1 MKICAYVQDK
11 YAKQNYKN
19 ESFNTR
25 IFAGLRV
32 VIDILQRA
40 GYHVEYAGSATAH
53 KYDIILVSITS
64 DCDWWEFIAE
74 RVRWKQGNYK
84 VVVGGAGVLNVRPFL
99 PFVDYFVLGR
109 AEGVVDRLV
118 KGDVEHRSIVES
130 RSFSADKDYYI
141 NQVTEPYLFEVDL
154 ENGQTY
160 KEGMIG
166 CNHRCLFCGYT
177 WHRRHLGGAFR
188 YGDLWNKNED
198 VEIALLNYAKGQRVN
213 LNKLRTTAIDGLS
226 QRIRFMVNKK
236 ITRGVLQEFIR
247 DLATCDKP
255 HQVKFYNI
263 IGYPTE
269 TEDDWWEFVEDIK
282 AVDAKLPKTT
292 KQTSI
297 LLHSTP
303 FRPMPATP
311 AACWPASYVNYRGQ
325 IAKVLGKGLKG
336 NIFYQGNSIWAVE
349 SMGTE
354 SLPTVI
360 LSMIC
365 HRGTEHD
372 AENIQK
378 IACSKKFWSASS
390 LVKEATLEKYFDVKT
405 LFGEFT
411 PETLPTR
418 YLKTYCAIERMWEL
432 DAETISKRHSKED
445 ASPQH
450 LQA

>member
-1 MKICAYVQDK
+1 MKICVYVLSK
-11 YAKQNYKN
+11 NAKQNYAN
-19 ESFNTR
+19 ESYNVR
-25 IFAGLRV
+25 LNAGMTV
-32 VIDILQRA
+32 VVDILRRA
-40 GYHVEYAGSATAH
+40 GYKVEYASSATVH
-53 KYDIILVSITS
+53 KYDWVLVSITS
-64 DCDWWEFIAE
+64 DCDWWPFIAE
-74 RVRWKQGNYK
+74 RVRWREGNYK
-84 VVVGGAGVLNVRPFL
+84 VIAGGAGVLNVRPFL

-109 AEGVVDRLV
+109 AEGVIDQLIKGNVD
-118 KGDVEHRSIVES
+118 HPSIVDSETFDPN
-130 RSFSADKDYYI
+130 RSYYL
-141 NQVTEPYLFEVDL
+141 NQATNPYPHEIEL
-154 ENGQTY
+154 ENGQIY

-177 WHRRHLGGAFR
+177 WHRRHSGGAFR
-188 YGDLWNKNED
+188 YSDLWNKNED

-226 QRIRFMVNKK
+226 ERIRFMVNKK

-303 FRPMPATP
+303 FRAMPATP
-311 AACWPASYVNYRGQ
+311 AACWPMSYRNYRGE
-325 IAKVLGKGLKG
+325 IARVLGRGYKG

-360 LSMIC
+360 LSAIVW
-365 HRGTEHD
+365 RGTEKD
-372 AENIQK
+372 VENVRK
-378 IACSKKFWSASS
+378 IACTKKFWAANST
-390 LVKEATLEKYFDVKT
+390 VKQATLEKYFDVRT

-411 PETLPTR
+411 PEKLPTR
-418 YLKTYCAIERMWEL
+418 YLKSYAKVEKMWIPLSVYCAPGQKAVL
-432 DAETISKRHSKED
+432 AE
-445 ASPQH
+445 
-450 LQA
+450 

>member
-1 MKICAYVQDK
+1 MKICVYVLSRN
-11 YAKQNYKN
+11 AKQNYAN
-19 ESFNTR
+19 ESYNVR
-25 IFAGLRV
+25 LNAGMAVVVDVLR
-32 VIDILQRA
+32 RA
-40 GYHVEYAGSATAH
+40 GYEVEYAGGATVH
-53 KYDIILVSITS
+53 KYDWVLVSITS
-64 DCDWWEFIAE
+64 DCDWWPFIAE
-74 RVRWKQGNYK
+74 RVRWREGNYK
-84 VVVGGAGVLNVRPFL
+84 VIAGGAGVLNVRPFL

-109 AEGVVDRLV
+109 AEGVIDKLIQ
-118 KGDVEHRSIVES
+118 GDTYNNSVIES
-130 RSFSADKDYYI
+130 SSFNPDKDYCI
-141 NQVTEPYLFEVDL
+141 NQVIEPYPHELRL
-154 ENGQTY
+154 ENGQVY

-177 WHRRHLGGAFR
+177 WHRRHTGGAFR

-226 QRIRFMVNKK
+226 ERIRFMVNKK

-303 FRPMPATP
+303 FRAMPATP
-311 AACWPASYVNYRGQ
+311 AACWPMSYRNYRGE
-325 IAKVLGKGLKG
+325 IARVLGQGYKG

-349 SMGTE
+349 SMGTD

-360 LSMIC
+360 LSAIAW
-365 HRGTEHD
+365 RGTEKD
-372 AENIQK
+372 AENVRK
-378 IACSKKFWSASS
+378 IACSKQFWSANSM
-390 LVKEATLEKYFDVKT
+390 VKQATLEKYFDVKT

-411 PETLPTR
+411 PEKLPTR
-418 YLKTYCAIERMWEL
+418 YLKTYAKVEKMWKLTPVYCASEQKAVKI
-432 DAETISKRHSKED
+432 DGN
-445 ASPQH
+445 
-450 LQA
+450 

>member
-1 MKICAYVQDK
+1 MKICVYVLSK
-11 YAKQNYKN
+11 NAKQNYAN
-19 ESFNTR
+19 ESYNVR
-25 IFAGLRV
+25 LNAGMTV
-32 VIDILQRA
+32 VVDILRRA
-40 GYHVEYAGSATAH
+40 GYKVEYASSATVH
-53 KYDIILVSITS
+53 KYDWVLVSITS
-64 DCDWWEFIAE
+64 DCDWWPFIAE
-74 RVRWKQGNYK
+74 RVRWREGNYK
-84 VVVGGAGVLNVRPFL
+84 VIAGGAGVLNVRPFL

-109 AEGVVDRLV
+109 AEGVIDQLIKGNVD
-118 KGDVEHRSIVES
+118 HPSIVDSETFDPN
-130 RSFSADKDYYI
+130 RSYYL
-141 NQVTEPYLFEVDL
+141 NQATNPYPHEIEL
-154 ENGQTY
+154 ENGQIY

-177 WHRRHLGGAFR
+177 WHRRHSGGAFR
-188 YGDLWNKNED
+188 YSDLWNKNED

-226 QRIRFMVNKK
+226 ERIRFMVNKK

-303 FRPMPATP
+303 FRAMPATP
-311 AACWPASYVNYRGQ
+311 AACWPMSYRNYRGE
-325 IAKVLGKGLKG
+325 IARVLGRGYKG

-360 LSMIC
+360 LSAIVW
-365 HRGTEHD
+365 RGTEKD
-372 AENIQK
+372 VENVRK
-378 IACSKKFWSASS
+378 IACTKKFWAANST
-390 LVKEATLEKYFDVKT
+390 VKQATLEKYFDVRT

-411 PETLPTR
+411 PEKLPTR
-418 YLKTYCAIERMWEL
+418 YLKSYAKVEKMWMPLSVYCAPGQ
-432 DAETISKRHSKED
+432 KEVKLS
-445 ASPQH
+445 AG
-450 LQA
+450 

>member
-1 MKICAYVQDK
+1 MKICAYVLSQH
-11 YAKQNYKN
+11 AKQNYAN
-19 ESFNTR
+19 ENYNVR
-25 IFAGLRV
+25 LNAGMAV
-32 VIDILQRA
+32 VVDILRRA
-40 GYHVEYAGSATAH
+40 GYEVEYASSATVH
-53 KYDIILVSITS
+53 KYDWVLFSATS
-64 DCDWWEFIAE
+64 DCDWWPFIAE
-74 RVRWKQGNYK
+74 RVKWQKGDYK
-84 VVVGGAGVLNVRPFL
+84 VVAGGPGVLNVRPFL

-109 AEGVVDRLV
+109 AEGIIDRLV
-118 KGDVEHRSIVES
+118 KGDVDHPSIIES
-130 RSFSADKDYYI
+130 NSFDPDMDYYI
-141 NQVTEPYLFEVDL
+141 NQVTEPYPHEIKL

-177 WHRRHLGGAFR
+177 WQRKHTGEVFR
-188 YGDLWNKNED
+188 YNDLWNKNED
-198 VEIALLNYAKGQRVN
+198 VEIALLNYAKGQKVN

-236 ITRGVLQEFIR
+236 ITRGILREFIK

-303 FRPMPATP
+303 FRAMPATP
-311 AACWPASYVNYRGQ
+311 AACWPMSYRNYRGE
-325 IAKVLGKGLKG
+325 IARVLGQGYKG

-354 SLPTVI
+354 SLPTVM
-360 LSMIC
+360 LSAIVW
-365 HRGTEHD
+365 RGTEKD
-372 AENIQK
+372 TENVRK
-378 IACSKKFWSASS
+378 IACSKKFWSASMA
-390 LVKEATLEKYFDVKT
+390 VKQATLEKYFDVGA

-411 PETLPTR
+411 AETLPTR
-418 YLKTYCAIERMWEL
+418 YLRTYAKVEKTWTDTRW
-432 DAETISKRHSKED
+432 
-445 ASPQH
+445 
-450 LQA
+450 

>member
-1 MKICAYVQDK
+1 MKICVYVLSRN
-11 YAKQNYKN
+11 AKQNYAN
-19 ESFNTR
+19 ESYNVR
-25 IFAGLRV
+25 LNAGMSV
-32 VIDILQRA
+32 VVDILRRA
-40 GYHVEYAGSATAH
+40 GYKVEYASSATVH
-53 KYDIILVSITS
+53 KYDWVLVSITS
-64 DCDWWEFIAE
+64 DCDWWPFIAE
-74 RVRWKQGNYK
+74 RVRWRKGNYK
-84 VVVGGAGVLNVRPFL
+84 VIAGGAGVLNVRPFL

-109 AEGVVDRLV
+109 AEGIIDRLV
-118 KGDVEHRSIVES
+118 KGDADHPSIIES
-130 RSFSADKDYYI
+130 NSFNPDMDYYI
-141 NQVTEPYLFEVDL
+141 NQVTEPYPHEIKL

-160 KEGMIG
+160 KESMIG

-177 WHRRHLGGAFR
+177 WQRKHTGGAFR

-198 VEIALLNYAKGQRVN
+198 VEIALLNYAKGQKVN

-236 ITRGVLQEFIR
+236 ITREVLQEFIR

-303 FRPMPATP
+303 FRAMPATP
-311 AACWPASYVNYRGQ
+311 AACWPMSYRNYRGE
-325 IAKVLGKGLKG
+325 IARVLGQGYKG

-349 SMGTE
+349 SMGTD

-360 LSMIC
+360 LSAIAW
-365 HRGTEHD
+365 RGTEKD
-372 AENIQK
+372 AENIRK
-378 IACSKKFWSASS
+378 IACSKQFWSANSM
-390 LVKEATLEKYFDVKT
+390 VKQATLEKYFDVKT

-411 PETLPTR
+411 PEKLPTR
-418 YLKTYCAIERMWEL
+418 YLKTYAKVEKMWKLTPVYCASEQKAVKL
-432 DAETISKRHSKED
+432 DGN
-445 ASPQH
+445 
-450 LQA
+450 

>member
-1 MKICAYVQDK
+1 MKICVYVLSNN
-11 YAKQNYKN
+11 AKQNYAN
-19 ESFNTR
+19 ESYNVR
-25 IFAGLRV
+25 LNAGMAV
-32 VIDILQRA
+32 VVDILRRA
-40 GYHVEYAGSATAH
+40 GYKVEYASSATVH
-53 KYDIILVSITS
+53 KYDWVLVSITS
-64 DCDWWEFIAE
+64 DCDWWPFIAE
-74 RVRWKQGNYK
+74 RVRWRKGNYK
-84 VVVGGAGVLNVRPFL
+84 VIAGGAGVLNVRPFL

-109 AEGVVDRLV
+109 AEGVIDQLIKGNVD
-118 KGDVEHRSIVES
+118 HPSIVDSETFDPN
-130 RSFSADKDYYI
+130 RSYYL
-141 NQVTEPYLFEVDL
+141 NQVTSPYPHEIKL
-154 ENGQTY
+154 ENGQIY

-177 WHRRHLGGAFR
+177 WHRRHSGGAFR
-188 YGDLWNKNED
+188 YNDLWSKNED

-226 QRIRFMVNKK
+226 ERIRFMVNKK

-303 FRPMPATP
+303 FRAMPATP
-311 AACWPASYVNYRGQ
+311 AACWPMSYRNYRGE
-325 IAKVLGKGLKG
+325 IARVLGRGYKG

-360 LSMIC
+360 LSAIVW
-365 HRGTEHD
+365 RGTEKD
-372 AENIQK
+372 AENIRK
-378 IACSKKFWSASS
+378 IACSKQFWSANSM
-390 LVKEATLEKYFDVKT
+390 VKQATLEKYFDVKT

-411 PETLPTR
+411 PEKLPTR
-418 YLKTYCAIERMWEL
+418 YLKSYANVEKMWKMTPVYCASEQKAVL
-432 DAETISKRHSKED
+432 AE
-445 ASPQH
+445 
-450 LQA
+450 